1 MSSDDVIHSLYIPA
15 FRLKQDVIPGRYT
28 KLWFEATEI
37 GSFPLFC
44 AEYCGQKHSDMVA
57 QVVVHRSG
65 EFERWLDEAANLLK
79 TLPPAKAGEVL
90 YTRRGCAQ
98 CHSADGTRRVGPSF
112 YKLFETQQ
120 RMTSGEVLTVDEN
133 YIRESI
139 LEPQAKVR
147 EGYRPVM
154 PTYQGQLKD
163 DEIDALIEYI
173 KTLR

>member
-1 MSSDDVIHSLYIPA
+1 
-15 FRLKQDVIPGRYT
+15 
-28 KLWFEATEI
+28 
-37 GSFPLFC
+37 
-44 AEYCGQKHSDMVA
+44 
-57 QVVVHRSG
+57 
-65 EFERWLDEAANLLK
+65 
-79 TLPPAKAGEVL
+79 
-90 YTRRGCAQ
+90 
-98 CHSADGTRRVGPSF
+98 
-112 YKLFETQQ
+112 
-120 RMTSGEVLTVDEN
+120 MTSGEVLTVDEN